1 MPTHLINWRHNRE
14 RLILPTFVLPPAY
27 TVNASDSARMDGL
40 LDTGATGTGI
50 RRDLADRLGLMPKGN
65 RRVLTANGFLMAD
78 EFVFR
83 VGFVIGDYRDP
94 GFDPGREL
102 PFVLDR
108 EILGFELQAGFP
120 YALLIGMD
128 IIGGG
133 DLTVRSNGEAS
144 FAL

>member
-1 MPTHLINWRHNRE
+1 MPTRLIKWRHNRE
-14 RLILPTFVLPPAY
+14 RLILPTVVLPPAY
-27 TVNASDSARMDGL
+27 ANNASDSIRVDGL
-40 LDTGATGTGI
+40 VDTGATGTGV
-50 RRDLADRLGLMPKGN
+50 RRDLADRLGLEAKGN

-83 VGFVIGDYRDP
+83 VGFVTGDYHDP
-94 GFDPGREL
+94 QFDPGREL

-133 DLTVRSNGEAS
+133 DLTVSSNGEAS
-144 FAL
+144 FAI